1 MTGAARKD
9 AFRTI
14 KKSLSR
20 FLSILLIIAIGV
32 GFFAGIRATGS
43 DMRTTASDYFN
54 DTNTLDIQLLS
65 SLGFS
70 ETDLAL
76 IRETAGVEK
85 AEPGQFLDCFIEGQ
99 ESYSARV
106 FSLSEEALSSPE
118 SALNRLVLQEGRLPE
133 AANECVIDPLLRSYG
148 FHVGGDLPLT
158 AGKPGDDLCE
168 SLHNTV
174 YKIVGVASSPRY
186 IDRTKRGNTTIGDGS
201 LDAFLYI
208 PEENFDT
215 DIYTEVV
222 LRVKGASE
230 LLCYGGEEYPALV
243 TPVLKS
249 LEKLGEARG
258 EPRLEEVKAE
268 AQEKIDDAKVE
279 ISDARAEI
287 TDAKKKLADAKQELE
302 DGRKELADGEK
313 EYEEGLASFHS
324 GVAAGRKKLAEA
336 EKALK
341 EGEEQLAAAQA
352 ELEKQQ
358 PAAEKAAAD
367 LQKLD
372 GTKEPLNNLLTGEYK
387 DDAARTKAAAGITI
401 GTGENAK
408 SLKNVLDQVSVPMAM
423 PSPAPQTAADPSLT
437 TPPETPPQMIRLGDL
452 LFSGLGGNPG
462 TVTTGSVKAVQSA
475 IAQME
480 QGVSEFKAAEQLLQ
494 KKAAELEQ
502 GKIALEQGKKDLAAG
517 IASGSAQLD
526 EAAEQLEKA
535 RRELADGERKFKEKS
550 ADAYRDIAQ
559 GEKDLAEGERE
570 LKDAENDLAKLEP
583 AEWFV
588 NDRASANPGF
598 GEFGDDADRMDN
610 IAAIFPVFFLAVAA
624 LVCLTTMARMVEEH
638 RTEIG
643 TFKAL
648 GYGASQIRGKY
659 LLYSL
664 SATVIGCVV
673 GLIIGFKIFPTII
686 YNAYRMMY
694 DLPEVQAP
702 FHWSVAVICC
712 VVAISCVLLVTYS
725 VCHTVLRESPASIM
739 RPKAP
744 PAGKRVLLERVP
756 FLWNRLSFSH
766 KVTIRNL
773 FRYKKRVFMTVF
785 GIAGSAAL
793 ILTGFG
799 LHDAIGDIISKQF
812 TEVFRY
818 DLLGAYPSGSEE
830 RKVEELYT
838 LLEESPEVKEWMAQ
852 YRTTVSALGSEKK
865 YDLSLTV
872 SKDQERLTDFV
883 TLQERRPVKPLAA
896 PEEGVILTEKL
907 AELLDVSSGDTIRV
921 EEDGDT
927 YELLIAGITENYAA
941 HFAYL
946 SEDYYRSV
954 FLKEPEY
961 NSVIITL
968 QEGADHKEFSHSLLD
983 DGLIQMIS
991 SNEELFQQYR
1001 NVTDSLS
1008 YVVAVLII
1016 SAGLLAFIVLYNL
1029 SNINICERVREIA
1042 TLKVL
1047 GFYDRE
1053 VSSYIYREN
1062 NILTLLGTAV
1072 GLLLGTGLTSF
1083 VVHTAEI
1090 DSIMFG
1096 RNIYWPSYAIAA
1108 ALTILFSLIVNW
1120 VIHYRLKKISMVE
1133 SMKSID

>member
-1 MTGAARKD
+1 MTGVARKD

-20 FLSILLIIAIGV
+20 FFSILLIIAIGV

-54 DTNTLDIQLLS
+54 DTNTLDIQLIS
-65 SLGFS
+65 TLGFS

-85 AEPGQFLDCFIEGQ
+85 AEPGKFLDCFIEGR
-99 ESYSARV
+99 ESHSARV

-118 SALNRLVLQEGRLPE
+118 SALDRLVLREGRLPE
-133 AANECVIDPLLRSYG
+133 AADECVIDPLLRAYG
-148 FHVGGDLPLT
+148 FHVGDALPLT
-158 AGKPGDDLCE
+158 AGKPGDDLSE
-168 SLHNTV
+168 SLHNTE

-222 LRVKGASE
+222 LRVEGASE

-243 TPVLKS
+243 EPVLDS
-249 LEKLGEARG
+249 LEELGEARS

-268 AQEKIDDAKVE
+268 AQQKIDDAKVE
-279 ISDARAEI
+279 ISDARVEI
-287 TDAKKKLADAKQELE
+287 ADAKKKLADAKQELE
-302 DGRKELADGEK
+302 DGRKELSDGEK

-352 ELEKQQ
+352 ELEKQREGVVAVKNTIAIAEQ
-358 PAAEKAAAD
+358 TMLPALRALKELPDENDIKTQAADEHHLRESLNTLSVLMSQILRPGSSPDEETAVPLLGEMLYKGGKVTDENIVRVQKELEKA
-367 LQKLD
+367 LP
-372 GTKEPLNNLLTGEYK
+372 PLHEIVKKYE
-387 DDAARTKAAAGITI
+387 DAEA
-401 GTGENAK
+401 
-408 SLKNVLDQVSVPMAM
+408 
-423 PSPAPQTAADPSLT
+423 
-437 TPPETPPQMIRLGDL
+437 
-452 LFSGLGGNPG
+452 
-462 TVTTGSVKAVQSA
+462 
-475 IAQME
+475 
-480 QGVSEFKAAEQLLQ
+480 LLQ
-494 KKAAELEQ
+494 KKATELEQ

-535 RRELADGERKFKEKS
+535 RRELADGEREFKEKS

-559 GEKDLAEGERE
+559 GEKDVAEGERE

-588 NDRASANPGF
+588 NDRAAANPGF

-648 GYGASQIRGKY
+648 GYNAPQIRGKY

-664 SATVIGCVV
+664 TATVVGCVI
-673 GLIIGFKIFPTII
+673 GLVIGFKIFPTII
-686 YNAYRMMY
+686 YNTYRLMY

-702 FHWSVAVICC
+702 FHWNVAVICC
-712 VVAISCVLLVTYS
+712 AVAISCVLLVTYS
-725 VCHTVLRESPASIM
+725 VCHSVLKESPASIM

-744 PAGKRVLLERVP
+744 PAGKRVLLERIP
-756 FLWNRLSFSH
+756 FLWNRLSFSR

-799 LHDAIGDIISKQF
+799 LNDAIGDIIFKQF

-818 DLLGAYPSGSEE
+818 DLLAAYPSGSDEQ
-830 RKVEELYT
+830 KVEELYT
-838 LLEESPEVKEWMAQ
+838 LLEESPEVEEWMAQ
-852 YRTTVSALGSEKK
+852 YRTTVSALGPEKK

-883 TLQERRPVKPLAA
+883 TLQERRPVRPLAA

-907 AELLDVSSGDTIRV
+907 AELLDVSAGDTIRV
-921 EEDGDT
+921 EADGDT

-954 FLKEPEY
+954 FLEEPEY

-983 DGLIQMIS
+983 GGLIQMIS

-1053 VSSYIYREN
+1053 VSAYIYREN

-1072 GLLLGTGLTSF
+1072 GLLLGTGLTAF

-1108 ALTILFSLIVNW
+1108 AITILFSLIVNW